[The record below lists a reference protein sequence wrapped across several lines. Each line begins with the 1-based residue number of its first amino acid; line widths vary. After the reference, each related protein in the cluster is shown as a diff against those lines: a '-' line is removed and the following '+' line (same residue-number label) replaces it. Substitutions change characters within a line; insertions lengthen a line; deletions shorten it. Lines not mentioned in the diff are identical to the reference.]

1 MDILGKGWGDFLK
14 MSLVDQVKFFSATCC
29 KVLYLSLLLFG
40 GCKEED
46 GGFES
51 YKLPNQVV
59 RDFEL
64 DESVSGRRL
73 YRLSARLA
81 TVWEDESRIDVETLE
96 VIFYG
101 YDEQPYSRLVADAG
115 TVWIRGEDL
124 VARGHVFVITGDS
137 MTLRTDSLAWSNS
150 RRLIH
155 TQAGIVI
162 ETSQGQIAGTGL
174 VADAQLNK
182 IEILSEVHGS
192 SNYEFEP

>member
-1 MDILGKGWGDFLK
+1 MR
-14 MSLVDQVKFFSATCC
+14 FFSATCS
-29 KVLYLSLLLFG
+29 KVLYLLILLLVS
-40 GCKEED
+40 CKEEE
-46 GGFES
+46 GRFES
-51 YKLPNQVV
+51 YKLPNQII

-81 TVWEDESRIDVETLE
+81 AVWENESRIDVETLE

-101 YDEQPYSRLVADAG
+101 DDEQPYSRLVADAG
-115 TVWIRGEDL
+115 TVWIKSEDL
-124 VARGHVFVITGDS
+124 VARGRVCVITVDS
-137 MTLRTDSLAWSNS
+137 MKLRTDSLAWSNS

-182 IEILSEVHGS
+182 IEILSEVYGS
-192 SNYEFEP
+192 SDYEFEP

>member
-1 MDILGKGWGDFLK
+1 MIL
-14 MSLVDQVKFFSATCC
+14 VNRVRFFSAIGSM
-29 KVLYLSLLLFG
+29 VLYLSLLLLV
-40 GCKEED
+40 GCKEEE
-46 GGFES
+46 GRFES

-81 TVWEDESRIDVETLE
+81 TVWENESRIDVETLE

-101 YDEQPYSRLVADAG
+101 DDEQPYSRLVADAG
-115 TVWIRGEDL
+115 TVWIRNEDL
-124 VARGHVFVITGDS
+124 VARGHVCVITGDS
-137 MTLRTDSLAWSNS
+137 MILRTDSLAWSNS

-155 TQAGIVI
+155 TQAGIVM

-182 IEILSEVHGS
+182 IEILSEVYGS